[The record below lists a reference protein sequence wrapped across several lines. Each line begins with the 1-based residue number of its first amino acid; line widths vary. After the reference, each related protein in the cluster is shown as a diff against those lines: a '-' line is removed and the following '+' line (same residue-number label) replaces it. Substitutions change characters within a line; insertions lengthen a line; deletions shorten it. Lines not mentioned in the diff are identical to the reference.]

1 MKYRTQAPDGDYV
14 FLGTSPFLTNSPAA
28 VAQAIRTRLNLTAG
42 EWFLDDR
49 VGFDLNKVLGNNTE
63 LTRDDEIKRV
73 ISGTKG
79 VTQLLAYSSQVDERR
94 RFTVNATVDTL
105 YGRVSITETF

>member
-1 MKYRTQAPDGDYV
+1 MRYRAQAADGDFV
-14 FLGTSPFLTNSPAA
+14 FLGTSPFLVNSTEA
-28 VAQAIRTRLNLTAG
+28 VVQAIRTRLSLYAG

-79 VTQLLAYSSQVDERR
+79 VTQLTAYSSQVDERR

-105 YGRVSITETF
+105 YGRASITETF